1 MEPANETSVTEFEL
15 VGFQDL
21 QHLHAFIFASLL
33 LAYSLILLGNTV
45 ILSLIQTCPRFHLP
59 MYHFIAM
66 LATLEV
72 CYTTVTIPK
81 MLVDLLQKRNRISFG
96 GCLVQVYFFHAL
108 GITEACLLTVMAYDR
123 YLAICAPLTYPA
135 TMTTKLCFRLTVG
148 CCVCGFVCPLPE
160 IILISKLPFC
170 GPSLIKHIFCD
181 FPPLFH
187 LPCADVSGV
196 ILMDFIIHSLVIL
209 GPVFLIALSYVKILT
224 VVGKM
229 QSSQGRQKAFS
240 TCASHLIVVFAFFG
254 TTGFM
259 YVRLTQSRSLQYE
272 RVIAVIYAVLTPLFN
287 PVVYSLRNKE
297 IQGEIRKITK
307 LPSLPFSWRHASCQC
322 M

>member
-1 MEPANETSVTEFEL
+1 METANKTQVTEFEL

-21 QHLHAFIFASLL
+21 QHFHTLLFASLL
-33 LAYSLILLGNTV
+33 LTYSLILLGNTV
-45 ILSLIQTCPRFHLP
+45 ILSLIQASPRFHIP
-59 MYHFIAM
+59 MYHFIAV
-66 LATLEV
+66 LATLEM

-81 MLVDLLQKRNRISFG
+81 MLVDLLQRQNHISFV
-96 GCLVQVYFFHAL
+96 GCLVQIYFFHAL

-123 YLAICAPLTYPA
+123 YLAICTPLTYPA
-135 TMTTKLCFRLTVG
+135 TMTTKLCLRLVAG
-148 CCVCGFVCPLPE
+148 CCICGFACPLPE

-170 GPSLIKHIFCD
+170 GPSRIKHIFCD

-187 LPCADVSGV
+187 LPCADMSS
-196 ILMDFIIHSLVIL
+196 IIMTDFIIHSLVIL
-209 GPVFLIALSYVKILT
+209 GPVFLIVLSYVKILT
-224 VVGKM
+224 VIGKI
-229 QSSQGRQKAFS
+229 QSSKGRQKAFS

-297 IQGEIRKITK
+297 IQEEIRKIIKFPNLSFKT
-307 LPSLPFSWRHASCQC
+307 WRKGSC
-322 M
+322 

>member
-1 MEPANETSVTEFEL
+1 METTNETRVTEFEL

-21 QHLHAFIFASLL
+21 QHFHTLLFASLL
-33 LAYSLILLGNTV
+33 LTYSLILLGNTV
-45 ILSLIQTCPRFHLP
+45 ILSLIQTSPRFHVP
-59 MYHFIAM
+59 MYHFIAV
-66 LATLEV
+66 LATLEM

-81 MLVDLLQKRNRISFG
+81 MLVDLLQRKNHISFG
-96 GCLVQVYFFHAL
+96 GCLVQIYFFHAL

-123 YLAICAPLTYPA
+123 YLAICTPLTYPS
-135 TMTTKLCFRLTVG
+135 TMTTKLCLRLVAG
-148 CCVCGFVCPLPE
+148 CCICGFACPLPE

-170 GPSLIKHIFCD
+170 GPSRIKHIFCD

-187 LPCADVSGV
+187 LPCADVSRIV
-196 ILMDFIIHSLVIL
+196 MTDFIIHSSVIL
-209 GPVFLIALSYVKILT
+209 GPVFLIVLSYVKILT
-224 VVGKM
+224 VVAKI
-229 QSSQGRQKAFS
+229 QSPEGRQKAFS

-259 YVRLTQSRSLQYE
+259 YVRLTQSSSLQYE

-297 IQGEIRKITK
+297 IQEEIRKITK
-307 LPSLPFSWRHASCQC
+307 CPGLSFRTVMRLR
-322 M
+322 